1 MITTFSDK
9 WTPRTGV
16 HTASAKSGKAKTE
29 ARETDDTWDYTRGVI
44 IRVLGTFPEAMQAV
58 RDALREARRTGPK
71 ELYDPA

>member
-9 WTPRTGV
+9 WSPRTGL
-16 HTASAKSGKAKTE
+16 HTAPTKSAKTE
-29 ARETDDTWDYTRGVI
+29 SREADDNWDYTRGVI

-58 RDALREARRTGPK
+58 RDALREASRTGPK

>member
-1 MITTFSDK
+1 MITTFSNK

-16 HTASAKSGKAKTE
+16 HAAPATKSAKTE
-29 ARETDDTWDYTRGVI
+29 PREADDTWDYTRGVI